1 MHVPKVESWSE
12 SHEHTNV
19 KREIMVTQSFC
30 WQEMLKQEEKK
41 KKKHS
46 RREEREIYQSQ
57 INVISSNICNQEVIN
72 T

>member
-41 KKKHS
+41 KKTLQEGGKGNIPEPNKCYQFKHM
-46 RREEREIYQSQ
+46 
-57 INVISSNICNQEVIN
+57 
-72 T
+72 

>member
-41 KKKHS
+41 KK
-46 RREEREIYQSQ
+46 
-57 INVISSNICNQEVIN
+57 N
-72 T
+72 TPGGRKGKYTRAK

>member
-41 KKKHS
+41 KKKTLQ
-46 RREEREIYQSQ
+46 EGGKGNIPEPNKCYQFKHM
-57 INVISSNICNQEVIN
+57 
-72 T
+72 